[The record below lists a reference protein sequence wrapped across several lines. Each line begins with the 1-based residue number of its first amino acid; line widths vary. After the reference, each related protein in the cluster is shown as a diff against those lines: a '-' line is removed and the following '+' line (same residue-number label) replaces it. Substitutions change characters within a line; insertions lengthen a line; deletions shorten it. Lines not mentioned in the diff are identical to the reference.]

1 MPEVRLITPITRQ
14 SPKKIQVAAY
24 CRVSSNSAD
33 QLNSYAAQIR
43 AYKKY
48 IGERD
53 DWELVD
59 IFADEGLTGMKSE
72 NRKEFQRMIRMC
84 ELKQIDLI
92 ITKSISRFA
101 RNTKD
106 ALAYVRKLKLLG
118 VGVQF
123 EKEGISTLSMGDEML
138 LNTFS
143 ALAQEESQSISMNQ
157 RLSIVKRMELGEYVA
172 SNVPYGYRLI
182 DKMLAVYE
190 PEAVIV
196 RNIFTLYLQGFSTSE
211 IARELEKLNI
221 PTKCGKEIWRPS
233 HVAYILRNERYIGDS
248 FYQKTYGEKTV
259 PFNRHINRGQEDRFY
274 AKETHPG
281 IIDRPVFDAVQ
292 ALIEKRK
299 ENFSKVTTQNI
310 YPLTSRIQ
318 CSECGSFYRRRI
330 VSGTVKW
337 VCSRHKDDSTA
348 CSSNYYSEER
358 IYDGFISMVNK
369 LRFSEDNILGQ
380 VISRLEMTLA
390 AMKRNNMAARDLSK
404 SIAELNAKLL
414 MLEQLRAK
422 GYLAPEVYQAQA
434 NEINAELAKLK
445 DVRQEKFNSKAATM
459 LEEVKKLKML
469 IFELEEP
476 LEVFDEKLFLE
487 IVKSIQINKEDEMS
501 VELLGGLRFRERI

>member
-1 MPEVRLITPITRQ
+1 MSEVRLITPITRQ
-14 SPKKIQVAAY
+14 STKKMQVAAY

-43 AYKKY
+43 AYKKL

-72 NRKEFQRMIRMC
+72 TRDEFQRMIRMC

-123 EKEGISTLSMGDEML
+123 EKEGISTLFMGDEML

-157 RLSIVKRMELGEYVA
+157 RLSIVKRMELGEYVD
-172 SNVPYGYRLI
+172 SNAPYGYRLV

-211 IARELEKLNI
+211 IARELNKLNI
-221 PTKCGKEIWRPS
+221 PTKSGKETWRPS
-233 HVAYILRNERYIGDS
+233 RVAYVKKRLRPTFTTARTMMRSDISAMQIFTPITAWMPFSPERMIGTSAPRGSTLSSEGSIISTRRSRPASSAATALFPLTPIRSSKGWIAS
-248 FYQKTYGEKTV
+248 FRESGWS
-259 PFNRHINRGQEDRFY
+259 RS
-274 AKETHPG
+274 AS
-281 IIDRPVFDAVQ
+281 A
-292 ALIEKRK
+292 EKR
-299 ENFSKVTTQNI
+299 
-310 YPLTSRIQ
+310 
-318 CSECGSFYRRRI
+318 
-330 VSGTVKW
+330 
-337 VCSRHKDDSTA
+337 A
-348 CSSNYYSEER
+348 
-358 IYDGFISMVNK
+358 
-369 LRFSEDNILGQ
+369 
-380 VISRLEMTLA
+380 
-390 AMKRNNMAARDLSK
+390 
-404 SIAELNAKLL
+404 
-414 MLEQLRAK
+414 
-422 GYLAPEVYQAQA
+422 
-434 NEINAELAKLK
+434 
-445 DVRQEKFNSKAATM
+445 
-459 LEEVKKLKML
+459 
-469 IFELEEP
+469 
-476 LEVFDEKLFLE
+476 
-487 IVKSIQINKEDEMS
+487 
-501 VELLGGLRFRERI
+501 

>member
-1 MPEVRLITPITRQ
+1 MPVAKLIAPTTKQEI
-14 SPKKIQVAAY
+14 PKLRVAAY

-33 QLNSYAAQIR
+33 QRNSFATQEHVYT
-43 AYKKY
+43 KY
-48 IGERD
+48 IAEKPE
-53 DWELVD
+53 WELVD
-59 IFADEGLTGMKSE
+59 IFADEGLSGMKAD
-72 NRKEFQRMIRMC
+72 NRPEFQRMIRMC
-84 ELKQIDLI
+84 ELKHIDLI

-157 RLSIVKRMELGEYVA
+157 RLSIVKRMELGEYVD
-172 SNVPYGYRLI
+172 SNAPYGYRLV
-182 DKMLAVYE
+182 DKMLTVYE
-190 PEAVIV
+190 PEAGIV
-196 RNIFTLYLQGFSTSE
+196 RNIFALYLQGFSTSE
-211 IARELEKLNI
+211 IARELNKLNI
-221 PTKCGKEIWRPS
+221 PTKAGKEIWRPS
-233 HVAYILRNERYIGDS
+233 RVAYILKNERYIGDS
-248 FYQKTYGEKTV
+248 FYQKTYRETTV
-259 PFNRHINRGQEDRFY
+259 PFNQHPNRGQEDRFY
-274 AKETHPG
+274 AKGTHPG
-281 IIDRPVFDAVQ
+281 IVEKDVFDAAQ
-292 ALIEKRK
+292 TLIEKRK
-299 ENFSKVTTQNI
+299 DVFAKATTQNI

-337 VCSRHKDDSTA
+337 VCSLHKDDSMA
-348 CSSNYYSEER
+348 CDSNYYSEER

-390 AMKRNNMAARDLSK
+390 AMKRNNLAARDLSK

-414 MLEQLRAK
+414 MLEQLRSK

-434 NEINAELAKLK
+434 NEIGAELAKLK
-445 DVRQEKFNSKAATM
+445 DIRQEKFNSKAAIM

-476 LEVFDEKLFLE
+476 LEAFDEKLFLE

>member
-1 MPEVRLITPITRQ
+1 MSEVRLITPITRQ
-14 SPKKIQVAAY
+14 STKKMQVAAY

-43 AYKKY
+43 AYKKL

-72 NRKEFQRMIRMC
+72 TRDEFQRMIRMC

-157 RLSIVKRMELGEYVA
+157 RLSIVKRMELGEYVD
-172 SNVPYGYRLI
+172 SNAPYGYRLV

-211 IARELEKLNI
+211 IARELNKLNI
-221 PTKCGKEIWRPS
+221 PTKSGKETWRPS
-233 HVAYILRNERYIGDS
+233 RVAFALRSEVAA
-248 FYQKTYGEKTV
+248 F
-259 PFNRHINRGQEDRFY
+259 
-274 AKETHPG
+274 
-281 IIDRPVFDAVQ
+281 
-292 ALIEKRK
+292 
-299 ENFSKVTTQNI
+299 QNDE
-310 YPLTSRIQ
+310 S
-318 CSECGSFYRRRI
+318 
-330 VSGTVKW
+330 
-337 VCSRHKDDSTA
+337 
-348 CSSNYYSEER
+348 
-358 IYDGFISMVNK
+358 
-369 LRFSEDNILGQ
+369 DNILDF
-380 VISRLEMTLA
+380 VSVDEYR
-390 AMKRNNMAARDLSK
+390 
-404 SIAELNAKLL
+404 
-414 MLEQLRAK
+414 
-422 GYLAPEVYQAQA
+422 
-434 NEINAELAKLK
+434 
-445 DVRQEKFNSKAATM
+445 
-459 LEEVKKLKML
+459 KM
-469 IFELEEP
+469 
-476 LEVFDEKLFLE
+476 
-487 IVKSIQINKEDEMS
+487 EDELKKAYQYFEWNDRSGAYRYYEEIQKKVAAQVKDWKAINPRAEITS
-501 VELLGGLRFRERI
+501 VRIMLFST

>member
-1 MPEVRLITPITRQ
+1 M
-14 SPKKIQVAAY
+14 
-24 CRVSSNSAD
+24 
-33 QLNSYAAQIR
+33 
-43 AYKKY
+43 
-48 IGERD
+48 
-53 DWELVD
+53 
-59 IFADEGLTGMKSE
+59 
-72 NRKEFQRMIRMC
+72 
-84 ELKQIDLI
+84 
-92 ITKSISRFA
+92 
-101 RNTKD
+101 
-106 ALAYVRKLKLLG
+106 AYVRKLKLLG

-157 RLSIVKRMELGEYVA
+157 RLSIVKRMELGEYVD
-172 SNVPYGYRLI
+172 SNAPYGYRLV

-211 IARELEKLNI
+211 IARELNKLNI
-221 PTKCGKEIWRPS
+221 PTKSGKETWRPS
-233 HVAYILRNERYIGDS
+233 RVAYILRNERYIGDS
-248 FYQKTYGEKTV
+248 FYQKTYRETTV
-259 PFNRHINRGQEDRFY
+259 PFNQHTNRGQEDRFY
-274 AKETHPG
+274 AKGTHPG
-281 IIDRPVFDAVQ
+281 IVDKNVFDAVQ
-292 ALIEKRK
+292 TLIEKRK
-299 ENFSKVTTQNI
+299 GVFAKATTQNI

-337 VCSRHKDDSTA
+337 VCSLHKDDSTA

-404 SIAELNAKLL
+404 SIAESNARLL
-414 MLEQLRAK
+414 MSTSYFIFTEVQVNGQWYCINPKVMRLLPIKHLIVVPTLRSDARYQFEKAYRQLEHDGCPFTVDEMSENLQASVTDW
-422 GYLAPEVYQAQA
+422 LAPEDSVRIAVYYDD
-434 NEINAELAKLK
+434 I
-445 DVRQEKFNSKAATM
+445 
-459 LEEVKKLKML
+459 LKML
-469 IFELEEP
+469 NASGKEHSAFALRSEIAAFQNDESDDIWDFVSVDEYRKMDDELKKAYQYFEWNDRSGAYRYYEEIQKKVSSQVRDWKAINP
-476 LEVFDEKLFLE
+476 RDGISSIRILLF
-487 IVKSIQINKEDEMS
+487 S
-501 VELLGGLRFRERI
+501 V

>member
-14 SPKKIQVAAY
+14 NTKKMQVAAY

-48 IGERD
+48 IGARD

-72 NRKEFQRMIRMC
+72 TRDEFQRMIRMC

-157 RLSIVKRMELGEYVA
+157 RLSIVKRMELGEYVD
-172 SNVPYGYRLI
+172 SNAPYGYRLV
-182 DKMLAVYE
+182 DKMLTVYE
-190 PEAVIV
+190 PEAGIV
-196 RNIFTLYLQGFSTSE
+196 RNIFALYLQGFSTSE
-211 IARELEKLNI
+211 IAKELNKLNI
-221 PTKCGKEIWRPS
+221 PTKAGKETWRPS
-233 HVAYILRNERYIGDS
+233 RVAYILKNES
-248 FYQKTYGEKTV
+248 FYQKTYRETTV
-259 PFNRHINRGQEDRFY
+259 PFNQHPNRGQEDRFY
-274 AKETHPG
+274 AKGTHPG
-281 IIDRPVFDAVQ
+281 IVEKDAFDAAQ
-292 ALIEKRK
+292 TLIEKRK
-299 ENFSKVTTQNI
+299 DVFAKATTQNI

-337 VCSRHKDDSTA
+337 VCSLHKDDSTA
-348 CSSNYYSEER
+348 CDSNYYNEER
-358 IYDGFISMVNK
+358 IYDGFISLVNK

-390 AMKRNNMAARDLSK
+390 AMKRNNLAARDLSK

-414 MLEQLRAK
+414 MLEQLRSK
-422 GYLAPEVYQAQA
+422 GYLAPEVYQVQA
-434 NEINAELAKLK
+434 NEISAELAKLK
-445 DVRQEKFNSKAATM
+445 DVRQEKFNSKAAIM

-476 LEVFDEKLFLE
+476 LDAFDEKLFLE

>member
-14 SPKKIQVAAY
+14 NTKKMQVAAY

-43 AYKKY
+43 AYKKC
-48 IGERD
+48 IGARD

-72 NRKEFQRMIRMC
+72 TRDEFQRMIRMC

-123 EKEGISTLSMGDEML
+123 EEGISTLSMGDEML

-157 RLSIVKRMELGEYVA
+157 RLSIVKRMELGEYVD
-172 SNVPYGYRLI
+172 SNAPYGYRLV
-182 DKMLAVYE
+182 DKMLTVYE
-190 PEAVIV
+190 PEAGIV
-196 RNIFTLYLQGFSTSE
+196 RNIFALYLQGFSTSE
-211 IARELEKLNI
+211 ITRELNKLNI
-221 PTKCGKEIWRPS
+221 PTKAGKEIWRPS
-233 HVAYILRNERYIGDS
+233 RVAYILKNERYIGDS
-248 FYQKTYGEKTV
+248 FYQKTYRETTV
-259 PFNRHINRGQEDRFY
+259 PFNQHPNRGQEDRFY
-274 AKETHPG
+274 AKGTHPG
-281 IIDRPVFDAVQ
+281 IVEKDVFDAAQ
-292 ALIEKRK
+292 TLIEKRK
-299 ENFSKVTTQNI
+299 DVFAKATTQNI

-318 CSECGSFYRRRI
+318 CSECGSFYRRRS

-337 VCSRHKDDSTA
+337 VCALHKDDSTA
-348 CSSNYYSEER
+348 CDSNYYSEER

-390 AMKRNNMAARDLSK
+390 AMKRNNLAARDLSK

-414 MLEQLRAK
+414 MLEQLRSK

-434 NEINAELAKLK
+434 NEIGAELAKLK
-445 DVRQEKFNSKAATM
+445 DVRQEKFNSKAAIM

-476 LEVFDEKLFLE
+476 LEAFDEKLFLE